1 MKGRLMVMVG
11 AVAAAAGAMIA
22 FPPVTL
28 AQATA
33 AGPGVIISVSGSA
46 TISTEGMPAGGEIWA
61 EWYSLPPGNA
71 VDDSGTAAKWAYVE
85 TTIRGSAIVSG
96 DPGPMCHYL
105 SAGGV
110 PADRSE
116 RVADP
121 GDVEVCNYANLPGAR
136 TENRGSEPYVFAGLA
151 VGGPWVEGMEDSAEQ
166 YVKAN
171 GLAKA
176 AQVNSSEFREAEK
189 EILKSGAMTVMIRNV
204 TLPPGGRILTKDRYP
219 TLRMV
224 ESGQLSL
231 GVVPE
236 GSDPAAASKTLATFD
251 IMEWAPAE
259 AGKQIVLANRG
270 SQPTQFVE
278 WVVAPAQGAGP

>member
-1 MKGRLMVMVG
+1 
-11 AVAAAAGAMIA
+11 
-22 FPPVTL
+22 
-28 AQATA
+28 
-33 AGPGVIISVSGSA
+33 
-46 TISTEGMPAGGEIWA
+46 
-61 EWYSLPPGNA
+61 
-71 VDDSGTAAKWAYVE
+71 
-85 TTIRGSAIVSG
+85 
-96 DPGPMCHYL
+96 MCHYL

-166 YVKAN
+166 YLKAN

-189 EILKSGAMTVMIRNV
+189 EILKSGAMTVVIRNV

-251 IMEWAPAE
+251 MMKWAPAD
-259 AGKQIVLANRG
+259 AGEQIVLANRG

-278 WVVAPAQGAGP
+278 WVVAPVQGAGP